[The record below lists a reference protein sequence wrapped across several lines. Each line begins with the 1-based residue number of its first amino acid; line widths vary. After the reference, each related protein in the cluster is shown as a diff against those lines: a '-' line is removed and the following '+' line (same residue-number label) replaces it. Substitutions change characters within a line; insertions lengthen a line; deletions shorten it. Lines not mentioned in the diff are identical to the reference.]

1 MSWFETRRINKNVRN
16 LVSLDPQ
23 CQTIIERIENSYGLQ
38 RKQLGLR
45 NLSNYF
51 FIDMLEQ
58 AFEKADLKL
67 SSEIT
72 VLDVGTGKWDYASFL
87 LDFLVCWKRARIV
100 HLEGVEFHRKKNRRS
115 VEQKAKD
122 CELNIYWDDIM
133 NLSKKERYDI
143 VFVNHMLSGPSHC
156 KDWGVPYHPASQF
169 FSHLQSLGKQ
179 NSLIIITAYH
189 WAGESAIINCI
200 SEQSK
205 LANFDYKPSVG
216 KTLESFLYG
225 YIGFH
230 NNSICVAK
238 APYLDLQSSIQYDE
252 SKEKWDRIL
261 GGLSFVK

>member
-23 CQTIIERIENSYGLQ
+23 CQAIIERIEDSYGWEG
-38 RKQLGLR
+38 KQLGLSS
-45 NLSNYF
+45 LSNFF

-58 AFEKADLKL
+58 AFEEADIRL

-72 VLDVGTGKWDYASFL
+72 VLDVGTGKWDYAPPLLNFL
-87 LDFLVCWKRARIV
+87 ANWERAKIV
-100 HLEGVEFHRKKNRRS
+100 HLEGVEFHRERNRKS
-115 VEQKAKD
+115 IEQKVKD
-122 CELNIYWDDIM
+122 CELKIYWDDVM
-133 NLSKKERYDI
+133 NLSEKEKYDI
-143 VFVNHMLSGPSHC
+143 VFVNHTLSGPSHC

-200 SEQSK
+200 SEESK
-205 LANFDYKPSVG
+205 SANFDYKPLVG
-216 KTLESFLYG
+216 KALESFLYG
-225 YIGFH
+225 YNGFH
-230 NNSICVAK
+230 NNSICVAE
-238 APYLDLQSSIQYDE
+238 APYLDLQSSIEYEE